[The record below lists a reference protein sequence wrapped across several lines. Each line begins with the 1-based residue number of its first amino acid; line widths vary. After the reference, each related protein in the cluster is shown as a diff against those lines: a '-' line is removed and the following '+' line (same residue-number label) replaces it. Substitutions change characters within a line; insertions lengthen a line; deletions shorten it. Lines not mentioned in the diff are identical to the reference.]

1 MFIHIGNR
9 ITISDTRLVG
19 IFNVETLK
27 FSEDNIFYYSK
38 SGNDDKT
45 VVIDI
50 DNNVYTSGVSSFT
63 LIKRN
68 ILKEGIIWSRNH
80 GERI

>member
-50 DNNVYTSGVSSFT
+50 DNNIYTSGVSSFT

>member
-9 ITISDTRLVG
+9 NTVSDVRLVG

-27 FSEDNIFYYSK
+27 YSTDNRYFYSK
-38 SGNDDKT
+38 TGNDDKT

-50 DNNVYTSGVSSFT
+50 DNNIYTSGVSSFT

-68 ILKEGIIWSRNH
+68 ILKEGIIWSRDN